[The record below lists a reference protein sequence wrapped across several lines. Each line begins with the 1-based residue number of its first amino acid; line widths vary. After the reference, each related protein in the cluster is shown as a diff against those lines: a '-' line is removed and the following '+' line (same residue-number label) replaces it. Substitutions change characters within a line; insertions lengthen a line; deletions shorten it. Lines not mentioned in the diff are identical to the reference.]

1 MNGWNLSGQSRR
13 CVTRTAST
21 PLLFPTTSSPLSECT
36 HTRQPLTSS
45 MCTTRPFT
53 APTKYGRALLNV
65 GASYNRHNIP
75 TGSPRNMRCCVG
87 NTACCWHWWPSFQ
100 LPSIKCAR
108 KPIPNRFLSIILRSS
123 QGWAVKEV
131 SRPCGIVD
139 CWNGGLR
146 PEDHR
151 EGAADLYC
159 LGFKPES

>member
-21 PLLFPTTSSPLSECT
+21 PLLFPTTSSPHSPSSECT

-75 TGSPRNMRCCVG
+75 TGSPRNMCCWQHCLLMLLALVTQLPACFNQMRVQRVPNPFLTDSRPPLY
-87 NTACCWHWWPSFQ
+87 NTALFT
-100 LPSIKCAR
+100 R
-108 KPIPNRFLSIILRSS
+108 LSR
-123 QGWAVKEV
+123 
-131 SRPCGIVD
+131 
-139 CWNGGLR
+139 
-146 PEDHR
+146 
-151 EGAADLYC
+151 
-159 LGFKPES
+159 